1 MVSLVKS
8 LVPVLVRAW
17 LVVFWV
23 VVFWVFFFLNCMLY
37 GKGAAFWEGNELNC
51 EFFILVP

>member
-23 VVFWVFFFLNCMLY
+23 VVFWVFFFLICMLY